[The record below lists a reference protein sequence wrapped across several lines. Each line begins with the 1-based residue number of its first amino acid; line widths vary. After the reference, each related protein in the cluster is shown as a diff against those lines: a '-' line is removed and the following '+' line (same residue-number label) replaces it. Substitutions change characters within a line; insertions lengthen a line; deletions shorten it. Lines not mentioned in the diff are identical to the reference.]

1 VVIEAPLV
9 KKRKLKKVVE
19 PTSLVVNP
27 IALVVEPAAPVV
39 ELAAQGVKA
48 VNVAGFL
55 AARRRTTPLPSMP
68 RMADVEAFLANE
80 PILVVPVKVI
90 ELVAEKP
97 LHAPMGPIPSMLNHP
112 LCSNIQHILEDL
124 DMESKESVGMADD
137 NMGPSATVTVG
148 TP

>member
-27 IALVVEPAAPVV
+27 IARVVEPAAPVV
-39 ELAAQGVKA
+39 ELAAPGFKA

-55 AARRRTTPLPSMP
+55 
-68 RMADVEAFLANE
+68 
-80 PILVVPVKVI
+80 VKVI
-90 ELVAEKP
+90 ELVAEEL